1 MKKKEVNY
9 EKHEDLIEFEKMYT
23 KRINEFLNDDPETR
37 IVFLNADFGWGKTTF
52 IKNNLKVLE
61 NNIYSPWLNKSDDYL
76 EDIYYQVHKKDKGK
90 SSSWALFISLLLTIF
105 TIVLGSFVSVLIE
118 LNKSNNTVCYL
129 KNFKLVCETTDN
141 LKSLF
146 ICISI
151 IVVIIL
157 VISWIFI
164 FIKPVPIIKFF
175 KKDNGK
181 YYENK
186 LIKEIMKKIDNVLV
200 IEDIDRT
207 DDIEEILIVANKIS
221 EYIKSKK
228 LNKYILITGDYI
240 RTIRRIAEPNF
251 YDNNSINLSTYRNKG
266 VFVVEKIISLRI
278 DFSSIYER
286 IKNLLKENNLSVNLT
301 NIEYDEI
308 VTFIKNKYLSIRF
321 FIRFLKKYNQEI
333 SEGNSLYHLLLK
345 YFQEEK
351 YFNISDEVVMNSIY
365 NINRFPSCLN
375 DIEMM
380 YQKGTIKINSKDYND
395 IQLFA
400 DEDSNYYIINK
411 ALKEIFDEQNENVI
425 TIFKQF
431 YVSNCFPILEGDRRS
446 SSNYNNKI
454 SVGSTLKPNNLK
466 QDLDNYLLGYNNN
479 EIDINESMLLNKR
492 CYFNSKNSS
501 NNFENYKINQVD
513 ILHAQD
519 VSNEEFIYAYVACF
533 FRENKREFEKNYP
546 KLTEKTNLIVTQ

>member
-1 MKKKEVNY
+1 MQKKEVNY
-9 EKHEDLIEFEKMYT
+9 EKHGDLIEFERKYSE
-23 KRINEFLNDDPETR
+23 RIKEFINDDPETR
-37 IVFLNADFGWGKTTF
+37 VVFLNADFGWGKTTF

-76 EDIYYQVHKKDKGK
+76 EDIYYQVYKKDKGK
-90 SSSWALFISLLLTIF
+90 SSSWALFLSLLLTII
-105 TIVLGSFVSVLIE
+105 TILFGSIVSILIE
-118 LNKSNNTVCYL
+118 LNKSNN
-129 KNFKLVCETTDN
+129 LVCN
-141 LKSLF
+141 LKKSIL
-146 ICISI
+146 ICKTNDTLIPLLITII
-151 IVVIIL
+151 IVVVLIL
-157 VISWIFI
+157 LFAWIFI
-164 FIKPVPIIKFF
+164 FFKPVPIIKFF

-181 YYENK
+181 YYETK
-186 LIKEIMKKIDNVLV
+186 LIKEIIKKVDKVLV

-207 DDIEEILIVANKIS
+207 DDIEDILIVTNKIS
-221 EYIKSKK
+221 EYIRSKK

-240 RTIRRIAEPNF
+240 RMIRRIGEPNF
-251 YDNNSINLSTYRNKG
+251 YDNNNMNLSTYRNKG

-278 DFSSIYER
+278 DFSTIYER
-286 IKNLLKENNLSVNLT
+286 IRNLLEENNLSTNLT

-365 NINRFPSCLN
+365 NINRFPSCIN

-395 IQLFA
+395 IELFYE
-400 DEDSNYYIINK
+400 EDSNYYIINK
-411 ALKEIFDEQNENVI
+411 ALKELFNNQDENAIN
-425 TIFKQF
+425 IFKQF
-431 YVSNCFPILEGDRRS
+431 YFSNRFPVIEGDRRS

-454 SVGSTLKPNNLK
+454 SVGNSLKPNNLK

-479 EIDINESMLLNKR
+479 EMDMHESILLNKR
-492 CYFNSKNSS
+492 CYFNSKNST
-501 NNFENYKINQVD
+501 NNFENYKITQTD
-513 ILHAQD
+513 SILAQD
-519 VSNEEFIYAYVACF
+519 VSNDEFVYAYIACF
-533 FRENKREFEKNYP
+533 FRENKKEFKKNYP
-546 KLTEKTNLIVTQ
+546 KLTEKINFIVTQ